1 VDLLI
6 RAAARLRAEGAEFV
20 VRIAGEGPDWARLQ
34 RLAHE
39 LGVGDRI
46 TFLGPL
52 MESEVRTEYGRA
64 TAFALPCQVLP
75 NGDRD
80 GLPNVLLEAM
90 AHGLPVVSTTLAGVR
105 EAVTDGETGLLVSP
119 RDEVGLAE
127 TLERLFS
134 DGALRAR
141 LGARARQRVA
151 ERFDRRANLPAV
163 HTALARAGLIP
174 ALARHEQT
182 AADAALKELT
192 AA

>member
-1 VDLLI
+1 
-6 RAAARLRAEGAEFV
+6 
-20 VRIAGEGPDWARLQ
+20 RLQ

-39 LGVGDRI
+39 LGVADRV

-52 MESEVRTEYGRA
+52 TESEVRMEYRRA
-64 TAFALPCQVLP
+64 TAFALPCQQLP

-105 EAVTDGETGLLVSP
+105 EAVVDRESGLLVAP

-127 TLERLFS
+127 ALGRLFS
-134 DGALRAR
+134 DTALRVR

-151 ERFDRRANLPAV
+151 ERFDRRATLPAV
-163 HTALARAGLIP
+163 HAALTSAGLIP
-174 ALARHEQT
+174 ALARHEEMT
-182 AADAALKELT
+182 AEAV
-192 AA
+192 